1 MKPRFPHAGAG
12 RWIPLL
18 GQALAEVMLG
28 LEEQELADAARQR
41 LARAPR
47 AAAE

>member
-18 GQALAEVMLG
+18 EQALAEVMLG
-28 LEEQELADAARQR
+28 LEEQLADAARQR